1 MTRRSLRFE
10 QLERRLLLAGDVKV
24 AVSRGDLIV
33 TGDQN
38 PAAGVDE
45 TVQIASLGGGAYRVT
60 GSAGTQLVYNGQT
73 GLEFDVPG
81 VTRDVIV
88 DMKTGT
94 DSVTVLMDS
103 AHLPL
108 PRNLKIKGGTGI
120 DVITVEGGEIT
131 GAMTLDGGSED
142 NTLEVTDTIVAK
154 NVSLKGL
161 AGVDTLTLGQ
171 VEFRGKLTVDTGA
184 GNDQLT
190 INGGG
195 IVKDVAKDVS
205 VKTGDGDDAV
215 TLTGGDF
222 GGKLTIDS
230 GAGNDKNVTLDGGQ
244 VAKDVSIKTGE
255 GDDVVEII
263 DGNLLGKLTINAGNG
278 ENVVT
283 IDPTMVTK
291 NVSITTGSG
300 PDGVWL
306 EEVELGL
313 KAKLTIS
320 TGSGND
326 RVGLLDSTVP
336 GNISISTGNNNDQ
349 VGLVRVHTDASIT
362 VKAGNGAYQ
371 NADDKGD
378 RIGLAGVTAVKNVTL
393 DGGSAGTRGPWGASE
408 VGVTGSKIDGNLTI
422 KTGNAPDAVGI
433 GDGDEIIG
441 TMQAFLVDLND
452 DPIDFSDATGKV
464 HVDNG
469 IVSINTGKYSDPKG
483 DSDDWVVVDNAS
495 AKIFRLTTGKGND
508 NAKIV
513 GDVAATQ
520 EVSVKMLEG
529 DDWLTLA
536 VDVAEFPAKALV
548 DGGAGGFDTL
558 ETPNPEIVDLFPKVF
573 KDSWENPI
581 KLVI

>member
-1 MTRRSLRFE
+1 MHYIAIDLGTTNIKVCCYDNDLNVLDTQSVGVEYRR
-10 QLERRLLLAGDVKV
+10 
-24 AVSRGDLIV
+24 
-33 TGDQN
+33 
-38 PAAGVDE
+38 
-45 TVQIASLGGGAYRVT
+45 
-60 GSAGTQLVYNGQT
+60 
-73 GLEFDVPG
+73 
-81 VTRDVIV
+81 
-88 DMKTGT
+88 
-94 DSVTVLMDS
+94 
-103 AHLPL
+103 
-108 PRNLKIKGGTGI
+108 
-120 DVITVEGGEIT
+120 
-131 GAMTLDGGSED
+131 
-142 NTLEVTDTIVAK
+142 
-154 NVSLKGL
+154 
-161 AGVDTLTLGQ
+161 
-171 VEFRGKLTVDTGA
+171 
-184 GNDQLT
+184 
-190 INGGG
+190 
-195 IVKDVAKDVS
+195 
-205 VKTGDGDDAV
+205 
-215 TLTGGDF
+215 
-222 GGKLTIDS
+222 
-230 GAGNDKNVTLDGGQ
+230 
-244 VAKDVSIKTGE
+244 E
-255 GDDVVEII
+255 GDDIVEII

-283 IDPTMVTK
+283 IDPTTVTK
-291 NVSITTGSG
+291 NVSISTGSG

-306 EEVELGL
+306 EDVELGL

-326 RVGLLDSTVP
+326 RVGLVDSTIP

-441 TMQAFLVDLND
+441 TMQAFLVDLD
-452 DPIDFSDATGKV
+452 EAPIDLTGATGKV

-495 AKIFRLTTGKGND
+495 AKVFRLTTGKGND

-513 GDVAATQ
+513 GEVAATQ

-558 ETPNPEIVDLFPKVF
+558 ETPDPGIVALFPKVF
-573 KDSWENPI
+573 KSWENPI
-581 KLVI
+581 ALDI